1 VSHWY
6 TRNKAMTA
14 SSPANT
20 AASASN
26 PKANLEGFLCG
37 DLEAVPSLEV
47 LRARRLEAWAYMVLP
62 TGHPLKAICKSA
74 FITARARHE
83 LIKQEVLEMVRAWN
97 AAGIEPVL
105 YKGFALAEFTY
116 PQPGTRFHGDV
127 DVLVRPEDFRQA
139 LEVGHERGWE
149 TPQPMEDWLFNQ
161 SANPHELSLKKYQAH
176 AAFDVH
182 QRLVPAIHPWTPR
195 EHAMTQKAWG
205 NSRPVEWEGTR
216 IRLLS
221 PEDAF
226 LFGMVISRCW
236 SGDGWRL
243 KSHDLLDGLALI
255 RQGLTRESV
264 LARAK
269 TLNISRTVNAF
280 LARCDPFAAKLEIR
294 PPSSIKVFQLE
305 LNSANE
311 HVPLMFSRS
320 TMRLLRAAGAI
331 LTAPAWLPLWFE
343 VRHTLQQANLNQAL
357 ETLEGSHRMGF
368 SVRNTSLIWWLAR
381 RSKQTTSLT
390 WPVMVYIALRRQG
403 LQVNFKLGERNGLQR
418 AWVEVNAK
426 ALPEFVL
433 EHGPL
438 EEFKVVLTRA

>member
-1 VSHWY
+1 
-6 TRNKAMTA
+6 MTA

-20 AASASN
+20 APTSSN
-26 PKANLEGFLCG
+26 PKANLERFLCG
-37 DLEAVPSLEV
+37 DLETVPSLEV
-47 LRARRLEAWAYMVLP
+47 LRARRLEAWAYTVLP
-62 TGHPLKAICKSA
+62 TGHPLKVLCKSA

-127 DVLVRPEDFRQA
+127 DVLVRPEDFRRA
-139 LEVGHERGWE
+139 LEIGHERGWQ
-149 TPQPMEDWLFNQ
+149 TPQPLEHWLFSQ
-161 SANPHELSLKKYQAH
+161 SANPHELSLKKYRAH
-176 AAFDVH
+176 TAFDVH
-182 QRLVPAIHPWTPR
+182 QRLVPSVLSRTPR
-195 EHAMTQKAWG
+195 EHAMTQAAWQ
-205 NSRPVEWEGTR
+205 NSRPIEWEGTR

-226 LFGMVISRCW
+226 VFGLVISRCW

-264 LARAK
+264 LARAA

-280 LARCDPFAAKLEIR
+280 LARCDPFAAKLEMT
-294 PPSSIKVFQLE
+294 PPASFRVFQLE
-305 LNSANE
+305 LNSASE
-311 HVPLMFSRS
+311 HVPLMFSR
-320 TMRLLRAAGAI
+320 TIMRFLRAMGAI
-331 LTAPAWLPLWFE
+331 LAAPAWLPLWFE
-343 VRHTLQQANLNQAL
+343 VRRSLQQQPDLNQAL
-357 ETLEGSHRMGF
+357 ETLEQQQHRMGF

-381 RSKQTTSLT
+381 RCKQTTDLI
-390 WPVMVYIALRRQG
+390 WPVMTYIALRRQG
-403 LQVNFKLGERNGLQR
+403 QQVTFNLGERDGLQR
-418 AWVEVNAK
+418 AWVEMNSK

-438 EEFKVVLTRA
+438 EAFKVILTRA

>member
-1 VSHWY
+1 M
-6 TRNKAMTA
+6 NAPN
-14 SSPANT
+14 PANT
-20 AASASN
+20 AATSSN

-47 LRARRLEAWAYMVLP
+47 LRARRLEAWAYTVLP
-62 TGHPLKAICKSA
+62 MGHPLKAICKSA

-97 AAGIEPVL
+97 AVGIEPVL

-149 TPQPMEDWLFNQ
+149 TPQPIVHWLFNQ
-161 SANPHELSLKKYQAH
+161 SANPHELSLKKFQAN

-182 QRLVPAIHPWTPR
+182 QRLAPTDLHWTAR
-195 EHAMTQKAWG
+195 EHALTQAAWQ
-205 NSRPVEWEGTR
+205 NSKPVEWEGIR

-221 PEDAF
+221 PEDSF
-226 LFGMVISRCW
+226 LFGLVISRCW

-255 RQGLTRESV
+255 RQGLTRKTV

-280 LARCDPFAAKLEIR
+280 LARCDPFMPKLEIK

-305 LNSANE
+305 LNSASE
-311 HVPLMFSRS
+311 HVPLMFSRTS
-320 TMRLLRAAGAI
+320 MRLLRATGAT

-343 VRHTLQQANLNQAL
+343 VHQTLQQPDLNHAL
-357 ETLEGSHRMGF
+357 QTLEGSHRMGF

-390 WPVMVYIALRRQG
+390 WPVMTYIALRRQG
-403 LQVNFKLGERNGLQR
+403 LQVTFKLGERDGLQR
-418 AWVEVNAK
+418 AWVEMNAK
-426 ALPEFVL
+426 ALPEFML

>member
-1 VSHWY
+1 
-6 TRNKAMTA
+6 MTA
-14 SSPANT
+14 PSPANT
-20 AASASN
+20 AASSSN

-37 DLEAVPSLEV
+37 DLEAVPALEV
-47 LRARRLEAWAYMVLP
+47 LRARRLEAWAYTVLL
-62 TGHPLKAICKSA
+62 TGHPLKATCKSA

-97 AAGIEPVL
+97 AVGIEPVL
-105 YKGFALAEFTY
+105 YKGFSLAEFTY

-127 DVLVRPEDFRQA
+127 DVLVRPEDFRRA
-139 LEVGHERGWE
+139 LELGQSAGWE
-149 TPQPMEDWLFNQ
+149 IPQPMEDWLFNQ
-161 SANPHELSLKKYQAH
+161 SANPHELSLKKYGAH

-182 QRLVPAIHPWTPR
+182 QRLAPTDLPWTAR
-195 EHAMTQKAWG
+195 EHALTQAAWQ
-205 NSRPVEWEGTR
+205 NSSPVEWEGTR

-221 PEDAF
+221 PEDSF
-226 LFGMVISRCW
+226 LFGLVISRCW

-280 LARCDPFAAKLEIR
+280 LARCDPFTAKLEIK
-294 PPSSIKVFQLE
+294 PPSSLQVFQLE
-305 LNSANE
+305 LNSASE
-311 HVPLMFSRS
+311 HVPLMFSRNP
-320 TMRLLRAAGAI
+320 MRLLRAAGAI

-343 VRHTLQQANLNQAL
+343 VRRTLQADLNQAL
-357 ETLEGSHRMGF
+357 ETLEGSHRTGF

-381 RSKQTTSLT
+381 RSKQISSLT

-403 LQVNFKLGERNGLQR
+403 QQVTFKLGERDGLQR
-418 AWVEVNAK
+418 AWVEMNAK

>member
-1 VSHWY
+1 
-6 TRNKAMTA
+6 MTA
-14 SSPANT
+14 PSPANT
-20 AASASN
+20 ASTSSN
-26 PKANLEGFLCG
+26 PKANLEQFLCG

-47 LRARRLEAWAYMVLP
+47 LRARRLEAWAYTVLP
-62 TGHPLKAICKSA
+62 TGHSHKTLCKSA

-105 YKGFALAEFTY
+105 YKGFSLAEFTY

-127 DVLVRPEDFRQA
+127 DVLVRPEDFRRA

-149 TPQPMEDWLFNQ
+149 TPQPIEHWLFHQ
-161 SANPHELSLKKYQAH
+161 SANPHELPLKKYQAH

-182 QRLVPAIHPWTPR
+182 QRLAPTDLSWTAR
-195 EHAMTQKAWG
+195 EHALTQAAWQH
-205 NSRPVEWEGTR
+205 SKPVVWEGTR

-226 LFGMVISRCW
+226 VFGLVISRCW

-255 RQGLTRESV
+255 RQGLRRENV
-264 LARAK
+264 LARAGS
-269 TLNISRTVNAF
+269 LNVSRTVNAF
-280 LARCDPFAAKLEIR
+280 LNRCDPFAPKLEIK
-294 PPSSIKVFQLE
+294 PPTPIKVFQLE
-305 LNSANE
+305 LNSASE
-311 HVPLMFSRS
+311 HIPLMFSR
-320 TMRLLRAAGAI
+320 TIMRLLRAMGAI
-331 LTAPAWLPLWFE
+331 LSAPAWLPLWFE
-343 VRHTLQQANLNQAL
+343 VRRSLQQQSDLNQAL
-357 ETLEGSHRMGF
+357 RSLEEQQHRMVL

-381 RSKQTTSLT
+381 RFDKTTDSI
-390 WPVMVYIALRRQG
+390 WPMMTYIALRRQG
-403 LQVNFKLGERNGLQR
+403 QEVTFKLGERDGLQR
-418 AWVEVNAK
+418 AWVEVNSK

-438 EEFKVVLTRA
+438 EAFNVMLTRA

>member
-1 VSHWY
+1 
-6 TRNKAMTA
+6 MTA
-14 SSPANT
+14 VSPTNTIASS
-20 AASASN
+20 SN
-26 PKANLEGFLCG
+26 PKANLEQFLCG

-47 LRARRLEAWAYMVLP
+47 LRARRLEAWAYTVLP
-62 TGHPLKAICKSA
+62 TGHPLKALCKSA
-74 FITARARHE
+74 FISARARHE

-127 DVLVRPEDFRQA
+127 DVLVRPEDFRRA
-139 LEVGHERGWE
+139 LEIGYERGWQ
-149 TPQPMEDWLFNQ
+149 TPQPLEHWLFYQ

-182 QRLVPAIHPWTPR
+182 QRLAPTDLPWTAR
-195 EHAMTQKAWG
+195 EHALTQAAWQH
-205 NSRPVEWEGTR
+205 SRPVEWEGTR

-226 LFGMVISRCW
+226 VFGLVISRCW

-255 RQGLTRESV
+255 PQGLTRETV
-264 LARAK
+264 LTRAK
-269 TLNISRTVNAF
+269 TLKITRTVNAF
-280 LARCDPFAAKLEIR
+280 LDRCDPFAAKLEIKT
-294 PPSSIKVFQLE
+294 PPPIKVFQLE

-311 HVPLMFSRS
+311 HVPLMFSR
-320 TMRLLRAAGAI
+320 TIMRFLRAMGAI

-343 VRHTLQQANLNQAL
+343 VRRTLQQQADLNQAL
-357 ETLEGSHRMGF
+357 QTLERQHIRMGF

-381 RSKQTTSLT
+381 RFKQTTDLT
-390 WPVMVYIALRRQG
+390 WPVMTYIALQRQG
-403 LQVNFKLGERNGLQR
+403 QPATFKMGERDGLQR

-438 EEFKVVLTRA
+438 EEFKVVLTRT